1 MRSVEE
7 ALITLG
13 GFGGTGF
20 TWLDLV
26 LGGVGILA
34 SMGAFA
40 GRAR

>member
-20 TWLDLV
+20 TWFDLV
-26 LGGVGILA
+26 LGGGGVCER
-34 SMGAFA
+34 M
-40 GRAR
+40 